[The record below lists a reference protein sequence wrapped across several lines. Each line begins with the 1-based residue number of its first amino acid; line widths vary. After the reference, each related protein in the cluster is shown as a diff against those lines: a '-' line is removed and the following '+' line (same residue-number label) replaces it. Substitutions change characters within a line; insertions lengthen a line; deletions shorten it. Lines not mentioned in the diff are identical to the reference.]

1 MTTSNA
7 RDQTQELTNGVDVG
21 QLMNVIGSIEADT
34 GYARFQWRATNHWI
48 DGELSRS
55 EIKDFFAGNNEDSTR
70 KEAFTLDADEP
81 PIASGQNRA
90 PNSMEYL
97 LHALASCLTGT
108 LVNHAAVRG
117 VEIKAVDSSYAG
129 DMDVR
134 GLFGL
139 ADDVRKG
146 FNKVAVNMRVKSE
159 ASVDELTE
167 MALFSPVYD
176 VISNSLP
183 VEFTL
188 TTY

>member
-1 MTTSNA
+1 MTASNA
-7 RDQTQELTNGVDVG
+7 IEQTKKRTNGVNVG
-21 QLMNVIGSIEADT
+21 QLMNVIGAIEADP
-34 GYARFQWRATNHWI
+34 GFANFQWRATNQWI
-48 DGELSRS
+48 HGELSRS
-55 EIKDFFAGNNEDSTR
+55 RIKDFFAGNAEDSTR

-97 LHALASCLTGT
+97 LHALATCLTGT

-117 VEIKAVDSSYAG
+117 IEIKAAESSYTG

-146 FNKVAVNMRVKSE
+146 FNKVTVNMRVKSE
-159 ASVDELTE
+159 ASVEELTE
-167 MALFSPVYD
+167 CALFSPVYD
-176 VISNSLP
+176 VVSHSLP